1 MVWGKIM
8 TAVRGHANEAGEAIV
23 DANALTILDQEIR
36 DATLELGK
44 AKQNLA
50 DIKAK
55 RSMADEDAS
64 KLEAEIAK
72 YQAYGEE
79 AYAEEKEDLLA
90 EIASKL
96 DSLESQKATKVAL
109 AGEFRSHEQ
118 TLEISIQQATDN
130 ISELK
135 REVETVR
142 ATEQVQKAQ
151 AAVTKNFS
159 GNKASL
165 NLARGSLERIREKQ
179 RSRAHQLKAAGEI
192 ATTGG
197 DSLEAR
203 LKAGGV
209 GDGPAKADFASRFG
223 GSKKSKK

>member
-36 DATLELGK
+36 DATNELDA
-44 AKQNLA
+44 AKRNLA

-55 RSMADEDAS
+55 RSMAEEDAVG
-64 KLEAEIAK
+64 LQAEIDK

-79 AYAEEKEDLLA
+79 AYAEDKQDLLA
-90 EIASKL
+90 EIAAKL
-96 DSLESQKATKVAL
+96 DSLEGQKSTKDALVA
-109 AGEFRSHEQ
+109 EFHAHEQ
-118 TLEISIQQATDN
+118 NLEVSIQQAANN
-130 ISELK
+130 IAELK

-142 ATEQVQKAQ
+142 ATEQVQRAQ
-151 AAVTKNFS
+151 AAVTRNFA

-165 NLARGSLERIREKQ
+165 NSARGSLDRIKERQ
-179 RSRAHQLKAAGEI
+179 RAKSHQLKAAGEI

-197 DSLEAR
+197 DSFEAR
-203 LKAGGV
+203 LKANGV
-209 GDGPAKADFASRFG
+209 GDGPGKRDFASRFG
-223 GSKKSKK
+223 KK